1 MSALLS
7 LADVEALPTPSFD
20 WFGIAPPVILFATA
34 LVIILMVAYK
44 HRLGLAP
51 WLPLAT
57 TLVGIG
63 IAAVYTVLS
72 WGKVIDGGPYTTAG
86 GLVDVDGMGIFFTA
100 IVLICAAI
108 GALVASDYLRRERLD
123 QPEYFA
129 LMLCSASGMALMAT
143 AADLI
148 TVFLSLEI
156 LSIALYVLA
165 AYRSSEEPSQE
176 AGLKYFLLGS
186 VASAIFLYGIALIYG
201 AVGSTNLRIISDT
214 PVDNVLYLAGISLLI
229 VGFAFKIA
237 AVPFHMWTP
246 DVYQGAPT
254 PVVAFMASGAKVAAF
269 AAMTR
274 TIVFA
279 MNYTRSDWQ
288 PILWV
293 LAVASML
300 VGAVSALTQSNVKR
314 MLAYSSIGHAGFIL
328 IGLQLSTGDGVAA
341 TMVYL
346 LAYAV
351 MVLGTFGA
359 LTYLSGPGDRDTSFE
374 DMKGLARRQPM
385 MAALVAFF
393 LFAQAGIPPSSG
405 FMAKFGVFKAAADS
419 ESYALVIIGVLV
431 AVIAAFAYLRVIVAM
446 YFQDGD
452 EDSTLGRV
460 PLGLRVGVWAAAIFT
475 LVMGVLPQ
483 FVLDLADRAS
493 VIL

>member
-1 MSALLS
+1 MSVELLS
-7 LADVEALPTPSFD
+7 LAQAEALPTPSFD
-20 WFGIAPPVILFATA
+20 WFGIAPPVVLFITA
-34 LVIILMVAYK
+34 LLIILMVAYK
-44 HRLGLAP
+44 HRLGMAS

-57 TLVGIG
+57 CLVGIG
-63 IAAVYTVLS
+63 VSAVYTVLA
-72 WGKVIDGGPYTTAG
+72 WGKVINDGPYTTAG

-100 IVLICAAI
+100 IVLICAGL
-108 GALVASDYLRRERLD
+108 GALIANDYLRRERLD
-123 QPEYFA
+123 RPEYFA
-129 LMLCSASGMALMAT
+129 LMLCSATGMALMAT

-165 AYRSSEEPSQE
+165 AYRSNEESSQE

-201 AVGSTNLRIISDT
+201 AVGSTTLRNIAEA
-214 PVDNVLYLAGISLLI
+214 PADNVLYLAGISLLI

-254 PVVAFMASGAKVAAF
+254 PVVAFMASGAKVAGF

-274 TIVFA
+274 VIVIA
-279 MNYTRSDWQ
+279 MHGSTDDWQ

-300 VGAVSALTQSNVKR
+300 VGAVAALSQNNVKR
-314 MLAYSSIGHAGFIL
+314 MLAYSSIGHAGFML
-328 IGLQLSTGDGVAA
+328 IGLQVATREGAAA

-346 LAYAV
+346 LVYAV

-359 LTYLSGPGDRDTSFE
+359 LTYLSGPGDNATNFE
-374 DMKGLARRQPM
+374 DIKGLGRRQPM

-405 FMAKFGVFKAAADS
+405 FMAKFGVFKAAADA
-419 ESYALVIIGVLV
+419 ESTVLVVIGVLV
-431 AVIAAFAYLRVIVAM
+431 AAVAAFAYLRVIVAM
-446 YFQDGD
+446 YFQSG
-452 EDSTLGRV
+452 EGVSLPKAPAGIRIA
-460 PLGLRVGVWAAAIFT
+460 VWAAAIFT
-475 LVMGVLPQ
+475 LVMGILPQ

-493 VIL
+493 AIL